1 MAVSGR
7 WGTSH
12 ALCAQ
17 GCRWRGRSAA
27 PRSQALLSSP
37 PACRVLTAGISLSGR
52 VTPAQPRVPLPCP
65 VRRRQS
71 PAWHSRAGRSHVGRA
86 GACASGGAS
95 RCCVCGISARR
106 WQGPR
111 HPRSPGVRRRGTAVP
126 AVPFLLAAGQGV
138 LCQGA
143 TLPCPGTVPVSPAPL
158 TARLTGKRKPKAGSF
173 SVADGCAC
181 WRGSRAVPAAAH
193 RLSAAWPCPS
203 LWAPMGFGKD
213 AGSGG
218 AAGGVQPGLGFGV
231 VCALRCLAGT
241 SRGLRGPLR
250 ALGDRGDPPRPP
262 PVRLPR
268 RGSGARLVRGRQHA
282 VQLVPPPARLP
293 AHVLSQRLCVAGG
306 VQ

>member
-1 MAVSGR
+1 METPCGGSGGIPR
-7 WGTSH
+7 GLREEKAAGSGSWGTSH

-17 GCRWRGRSAA
+17 GCRWCGRSAA

-37 PACRVLTAGISLSGR
+37 PACHDHVAGISLSGR
-52 VTPAQPRVPLPCP
+52 ITPAQPRVPLPCP

-106 WQGPR
+106 WQGPW
-111 HPRSPGVRRRGTAVP
+111 HLRSPGVRRQGTAVP
-126 AVPFLLAAGQGV
+126 TVPFLLAAGQGV
-138 LCQGA
+138 LCQRA

-158 TARLTGKRKPKAGSF
+158 TARLSGKRKPKAGSF

-181 WRGSRAVPAAAH
+181 WRGSRAVPAAAR

-203 LWAPMGFGKD
+203 
-213 AGSGG
+213 
-218 AAGGVQPGLGFGV
+218 
-231 VCALRCLAGT
+231 
-241 SRGLRGPLR
+241 LR
-250 ALGDRGDPPRPP
+250 ALGDRGDPPRPL

-293 AHVLSQRLCVAGG
+293 AHMLSQRLCVAGG